1 MKVFIL
7 ALLITLIVMLLI
19 EGILYDEIQKYKNMW
34 LTEVKKNSKLKGK
47 LEERYN
53 AGWADGFNERM

>member
-7 ALLITLIVMLLI
+7 ALLIALIVMLLI

-34 LTEVKKNSKLKGK
+34 LTELKKNSKLKGK
-47 LEERYN
+47 LEEQYN